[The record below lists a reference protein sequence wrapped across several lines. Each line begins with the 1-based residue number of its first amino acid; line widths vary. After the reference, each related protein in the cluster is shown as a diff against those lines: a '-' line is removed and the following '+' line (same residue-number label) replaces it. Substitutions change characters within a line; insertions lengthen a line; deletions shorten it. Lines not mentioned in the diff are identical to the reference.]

1 MEKKTI
7 KLSLRIILAF
17 SCAILLSIIPDQFP
31 RAFGDWYCTN
41 TTHIYGGDSHSL
53 ATWHWGY
60 RHWLYFLMGFCLF
73 VIQVIDM
80 IKEFNKEK

>member
-1 MEKKTI
+1 MKKETI
-7 KLSLRIILAF
+7 KLSVRIIFAF
-17 SCAILLSIIPDQFP
+17 GCAILLSIIPDQFP
-31 RAFGDWYCTN
+31 NAFGDWYCTN
-41 TTHIYGGDSHSL
+41 TTHIYSGSTHNL
-53 ATWHWGY
+53 PTWHWGY